1 MGDIDRYYEILEI
14 ESGSSLEEVKQAY
27 RDLAFVWHPDRYA
40 HNDRLQQKAA
50 QKLTEIND
58 AYQHLLFFLSQAEF
72 VPIEPEFQPPPPAP
86 TREILNRK
94 GLRQPATKPNFKKGQ
109 NRPNTTSK
117 RQKIFKSKN
126 NSKAAPNRKKT
137 LREPNLRPEASHP
150 KYSDTH
156 GFSVPTNRN
165 YANPKRQSKKR
176 FQWQNLIGLR
186 KKRRNFYNPKY
197 SYSIVPWSPLLLS
210 VASYALT
217 SWILTQSAAPQWM
230 WVLIC
235 CADWL
240 WAAILV
246 TEGWATPRVW
256 LTALMLAGA
265 VGGAIAGFQAGGEGG
280 AVTGAAWA
288 IAGGSLG
295 AIASSEAES
304 KVVACVLAA
313 ASVVAVVGLMA
324 GTGSGDWT
332 KAVIEAVCGAIAG
345 LTLGLGAELAL
356 QSRVSPGL
364 GGLAGM
370 GIGAIAGTFS
380 GAGLEAIGLAFL
392 LAGSK
397 GVYGIW
403 AAIGIVAGV
412 TARIVAGERAIGT
425 SSGLYTFVLLAV
437 TSGLG
442 LWLGNWL
449 AILDFGF

>member
-14 ESGSSLEEVKQAY
+14 EPGSSLEEVKQAY

-72 VPIEPEFQPPPPAP
+72 VPIEPEIQPPPPAR

-94 GLRQPATKPNFKKGQ
+94 SLRQSANKTDFKKSQ

-117 RQKIFKSKN
+117 RQKQVKIPN
-126 NSKAAPNRKKT
+126 NSKAAPHRKKAFT
-137 LREPNLRPEASHP
+137 TKNSRAKNSPVKRSDPRSGKVPASQ
-150 KYSDTH
+150 
-156 GFSVPTNRN
+156 N
-165 YANPKRQSKKR
+165 YAHPIPKNRKR
-176 FQWQNLIGLR
+176 FQMQNLMGLR
-186 KKRRNFYNPKY
+186 KKRRNFNVPKY
-197 SYSIVPWSPLLLS
+197 TYSIVPWSPLVLS
-210 VASYALT
+210 AASYALT

-235 CADWL
+235 SVDWL

-265 VGGAIAGFQAGGEGG
+265 VGGAIAGFQAGG

-332 KAVIEAVCGAIAG
+332 KAVIEAACGAIAG

-356 QSRVSPGL
+356 QSRVSAGV

-380 GAGLEAIGLAFL
+380 GAGLDAIGLAFL

-397 GVYGIW
+397 GVYGVW
-403 AAIGIVAGV
+403 AAIGIISGV